1 MKFSF
6 DTPHNTAVIT
16 CCHVA
21 EEGKSNLYVSNDAE
35 DGIWQFLCGG
45 NHRQEE
51 ARLASLAEMAVLD
64 LTICELAK
72 MPCGCVAERCG
83 KESAWTMKKVT
94 TYNRENRETPCRIW
108 RGVF

>member
-6 DTPHNTAVIT
+6 DTPQNTAVIT

-21 EEGKSNLYVSNDAE
+21 EEGKSNLYVSHDAE

-72 MPCGCVAERCG
+72 NALRLRCG
-83 KESAWTMKKVT
+83 KV
-94 TYNRENRETPCRIW
+94 RQRI
-108 RGVF
+108 GLDHEKSDNIQS